1 MIAFW
6 SILSPDKG
14 VIPTF
19 WTHLRVPAAF
29 VGLVVM
35 MCTIRLFYWAYL
47 DMADPDDT
55 IQAPVDLPMNV
66 SKIQLPSPSP
76 QIRVN
81 TFECKIIFSNGKVK
95 INWLASA

>member
-6 SILSPDKG
+6 SILSPYKG

-19 WTHLRVPAAF
+19 WTHLKVPAAF

-47 DMADPDDT
+47 DMADPDDD
-55 IQAPVDLPMNV
+55 IQAPADLPMNV

-76 QIRVN
+76 HPGS
-81 TFECKIIFSNGKVK
+81 E
-95 INWLASA
+95 